1 MKKIIEKDKK
11 TRIKIKLFEKKKIIL
26 KLILSNENFFNL
38 IRLEARNFLNMLP
51 VRSSRAFITNRCI
64 DTVNKKKFNKLTNFS
79 RIVFLKLIKNRN
91 ISNMYKS
98 TW

>member
-26 KLILSNENFFNL
+26 KLILFNENFFNL
-38 IRLEARNFLNMLP
+38 VRLNARILLNQLP
-51 VRSSRAFITNRCI
+51 TKSSRTFITNRC
-64 DTVNKKKFNKLTNFS
+64 VNTIHKKKFNKLTNFS

-91 ISNMYKS
+91 INNIYKS